1 MSESFKTALSALP
14 KGTALI
20 ITGPQGSGKT
30 QLAEKLASKEG
41 PYRLISGRVLN
52 IATVIKDTLQDPEVK
67 TLIIDE
73 RPKNDYSKAM
83 LKQLITHSGNATLR
97 INGSPAPVKVPK
109 FIFITKDPQP
119 LKCPD
124 DRRFHVI
131 DLSTVETKGAKA

>member
-1 MSESFKTALSALP
+1 MNKNTETALSTLP
-14 KGTALI
+14 AGTALI

-41 PYRLISGRVLN
+41 PYRLISGMVLN

-73 RPKNDYSKAM
+73 RPKNDYREAM
-83 LKQLITHSGNATLR
+83 LKQLITHSGEAPLR
-97 INGSPAPVKVPK
+97 LNGSPVPVKVPK
-109 FIFITKDPQP
+109 FIFLTQDPQP
-119 LKCPD
+119 LKHLD

-131 DLSTVETKGAKA
+131 DLSTVETTGVKA